1 MKTPGNSTTAS
12 RILLVTLAAVALAIG
27 VQVAAQENGETRVY
41 TLQPSTHGFPE
52 GIAYDKSSRAFFVG
66 ATGDGTIYRG
76 TLENPTVSEFILGAP
91 GGEAAGMKV
100 AHGRL
105 YVAGG
110 FSGRVTVYDIVSRQK
125 VASFESFGA
134 GMLNDL
140 VVTKNGDV
148 FVTDSFLAT
157 LWHITAA
164 QISTG
169 GGTPDGIPV
178 DPEIQSDYS
187 PFSFNLNGIVAL
199 NGGPSLVVVQ
209 SNTGKL
215 FRIDLNQDAPRGREI
230 HQIAVEPLVWADGLL
245 IDGAELLVVQNGAP
259 ATLNFV
265 RLNAQATRGTVV
277 ERRTDPSLRESSTI
291 AKARNFYLVV
301 NPDFTGQATPFTVT
315 GLPRNGDDDE

>member
-105 YVAGG
+105 DVAGG

-178 DPEIQSDYS
+178 DPEIQDRLQSILIQPQWDCR
-187 PFSFNLNGIVAL
+187 AQR
-199 NGGPSLVVVQ
+199 GPISC
-209 SNTGKL
+209 
-215 FRIDLNQDAPRGREI
+215 
-230 HQIAVEPLVWADGLL
+230 
-245 IDGAELLVVQNGAP
+245 
-259 ATLNFV
+259 
-265 RLNAQATRGTVV
+265 
-277 ERRTDPSLRESSTI
+277 RRAIEHR
-291 AKARNFYLVV
+291 
-301 NPDFTGQATPFTVT
+301 
-315 GLPRNGDDDE
+315 